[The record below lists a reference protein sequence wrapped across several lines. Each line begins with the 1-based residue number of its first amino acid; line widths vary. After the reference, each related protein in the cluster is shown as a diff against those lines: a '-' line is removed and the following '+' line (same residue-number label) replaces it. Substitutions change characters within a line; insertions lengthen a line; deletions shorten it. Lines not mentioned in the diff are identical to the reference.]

1 MEVLRTE
8 NLTKEYGNGDN
19 RVVALDHV
27 SFSVEEGEFVTILGP
42 SGSGKSTLL
51 HLLGGVDRPT
61 EGKVFIAGESIY
73 DMKENKLTAFR
84 RQKIG
89 QVYQFYNLIPVLN
102 VEENICL
109 PVLLDHKKADRRF
122 LGSLLKILKLE
133 DRLTHLPSELSGGQ
147 QQRVAIGRAVIN
159 RPELILADEPTGNLD
174 QKNSREIMGL
184 FRKLNE
190 VYGQTILLITHDR
203 QIAKN
208 SRRIIVIEDGKIVK
222 EMRRRR

>member
-1 MEVLRTE
+1 M
-8 NLTKEYGNGDN
+8 
-19 RVVALDHV
+19 

-222 EMRRRR
+222 EMRRQR

>member
-1 MEVLRTE
+1 M
-8 NLTKEYGNGDN
+8 
-19 RVVALDHV
+19 
-27 SFSVEEGEFVTILGP
+27 P
-42 SGSGKSTLL
+42 S
-51 HLLGGVDRPT
+51 R
-61 EGKVFIAGESIY
+61 
-73 DMKENKLTAFR
+73 
-84 RQKIG
+84 
-89 QVYQFYNLIPVLN
+89 
-102 VEENICL
+102 
-109 PVLLDHKKADRRF
+109 DRRF

-222 EMRRRR
+222 EMRRQR

>member
-1 MEVLRTE
+1 M
-8 NLTKEYGNGDN
+8 
-19 RVVALDHV
+19 
-27 SFSVEEGEFVTILGP
+27 
-42 SGSGKSTLL
+42 
-51 HLLGGVDRPT
+51 
-61 EGKVFIAGESIY
+61 
-73 DMKENKLTAFR
+73 
-84 RQKIG
+84 
-89 QVYQFYNLIPVLN
+89 
-102 VEENICL
+102 EENICL

-222 EMRRRR
+222 EMRRQR